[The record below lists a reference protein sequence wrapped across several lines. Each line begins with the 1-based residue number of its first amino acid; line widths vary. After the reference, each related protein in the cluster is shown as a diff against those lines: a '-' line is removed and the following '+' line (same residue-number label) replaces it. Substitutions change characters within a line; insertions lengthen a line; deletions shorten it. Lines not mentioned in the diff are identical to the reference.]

1 MKKIACVG
9 YHATG
14 AGVIDDLF
22 REFDNVAQGQYE
34 VECRVLQDPDGISD
48 LEYNLV
54 ENPHR
59 LNSGFAVKR
68 FLKYVYRT
76 ERTYKK
82 IFGKEWVE
90 LSQAYAQKLVKIDY
104 KGYWHGD
111 IWLLNPILRYYHL
124 FRRALSKIAPQKWK
138 KPSYYNYFPWLRTYH
153 AVMTEEAFLACTQEY
168 MEQLCQTMNKEQK
181 EFVMLDQLYAPGNL
195 ARYGRYIRDTKAIVV
210 DRDPRDVYIFQKRI
224 GEHTLPSDP
233 REFCQVY
240 RDSRIR
246 NSEAPAGTC
255 LYISFEDLIF
265 HYDESIAKVMEFVE
279 ISPEHHVRKRE
290 RFNPD
295 VSVRNTRLWEKY
307 PEYADDVRIIEAELG
322 EYLYPYGSCEFRH
335 ESN

>member
-22 REFDNVAQGQYE
+22 REFDNVTQGQYE
-34 VECRVLQDPDGISD
+34 VECRVLQDPDGVAD

-68 FLKYVYRT
+68 FQNYVKRT
-76 ERTYKK
+76 GRTYRK
-82 IFGKEWVE
+82 IFGKKWEE
-90 LSQAYAQKLVKIDY
+90 LSEDYVRSIVKIDY

-124 FRRALSKIAPQKWK
+124 FRRACSKFAPKKLK
-138 KPSYYNYFPWLRTYH
+138 KPSYYNYFPHLRTYH
-153 AVMTEEAFLACTQEY
+153 ACMEEEAFLECTRDY
-168 MEQLCQTMNKEQK
+168 MDSLCAAMNPEGK
-181 EFVMLDQLYAPGNL
+181 EFVLLDQLYAPGNL
-195 ARYGRYIRDTKAIVV
+195 GRYSRYMRDTKAVVV
-210 DRDPRDVYIFQKRI
+210 DRDPRDVYIFQQLIK
-224 GEHTLPSDP
+224 EHTLPTDV

-240 RDSRIR
+240 RDTRVR
-246 NSEAPAGTC
+246 TSEAPAGSC
-255 LYISFEDLIF
+255 LYLTFEDLIF
-265 HYDESIAKVMEFVE
+265 HYDESVKKVMDFVG
-279 ISPEHHVRKRE
+279 ISGEHHVHKRT

-295 VSVRNTRLWEKY
+295 ISIKNTKLWQKH
-307 PEYADDVRIIEAELG
+307 PEYLEAAKIIEQELAEF
-322 EYLYPYGSCEFRH
+322 LYPFEADR
-335 ESN
+335 